1 MTRDELLQRISQVD
15 LDLEKVRDMPNADR
29 HSESLRMYRE
39 YLLEQLAEIKDDRP

>member
-1 MTRDELLQRISQVD
+1 MTKDDILQRISQVD
-15 LDLEKVRDMPNADR
+15 TDLEKVKGMPNADR

>member
-1 MTRDELLQRISQVD
+1 MTKDEILQRVSQVD
-15 LDLEKVRDMPNADR
+15 ADLEKVRDMPNADR